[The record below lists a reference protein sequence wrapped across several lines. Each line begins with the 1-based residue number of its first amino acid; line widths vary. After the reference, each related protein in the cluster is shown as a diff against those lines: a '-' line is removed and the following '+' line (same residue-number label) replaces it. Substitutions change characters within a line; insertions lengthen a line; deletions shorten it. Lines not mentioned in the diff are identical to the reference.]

1 MVHHKKGE
9 WDEHFLPANLV
20 HAITSSIRAVL
31 REPLLHFLL
40 GGAGLFL
47 LFNIVSDSE
56 TSRNDE
62 IIVTSGQIEHLV
74 TLFAK
79 TRQRAPSETELSGL
93 VENFILEEVLYREA
107 LAIGL
112 DRDDTIIRRRLR
124 QKIEFLLD
132 DFTMV
137 EPSDADLQLLLGNE
151 PDRFRRDALISFN
164 QISLGNKSLESANST
179 LASLQAGV
187 SDPSSLSES
196 YLMPYRFD
204 DASESTVSAQFGDAF
219 TAALFELETPG
230 WTGPIDSPFGL
241 HLVRVARIVP
251 RSVPALAD
259 IRAVVEREWL
269 VDFRAAA
276 QQQIIEQMK
285 AKYIISVESYE
296 VPGQ

>member
-1 MVHHKKGE
+1 M
-9 WDEHFLPANLV
+9 
-20 HAITSSIRAVL
+20 
-31 REPLLHFLL
+31 
-40 GGAGLFL
+40 FL

-56 TSRNDE
+56 TRGNDE
-62 IIVTSGQIEHLV
+62 IVVTSGHIEHLV

-79 TRQRAPSETELSGL
+79 TRQRAPSEVELSGL
-93 VENFILEEVLYREA
+93 VDNFILEEVLYREA

-112 DRDDTIIRRRLR
+112 DRDDTIVRRRLR

-137 EPSDADLQLLLGNE
+137 EPSDADLQLLLDNE
-151 PDRFRRDALISFN
+151 PDRFRRDARISFD
-164 QISLGNKSLESANST
+164 QVSLGGESRDVANAT

-196 YLMPYRFD
+196 YLIPYRFD
-204 DASESTVSAQFGDAF
+204 DASESAVSAQFGDAF
-219 TAALFELETPG
+219 VVALLELEAPG

-241 HLVRVARIVP
+241 HLVRIERIVP

-259 IRAVVEREWL
+259 IRAEVEREWL

-276 QQQIIEQMK
+276 QQLIIDQMK